1 MTRGQMQSG
10 TRVPLYIKIMGTKT
24 ETKMNILTEIGLSK
38 GSNEKIELLT
48 KDVGDIC
55 SIKLEMTQPDIW
67 EPENI
72 SIRKTGGAKKEWKD
86 VK

>member
-1 MTRGQMQSG
+1 
-10 TRVPLYIKIMGTKT
+10 MGTKT

-55 SIKLEMTQPDIW
+55 SIKLEMT
-67 EPENI
+67 
-72 SIRKTGGAKKEWKD
+72 
-86 VK
+86 

>member
-1 MTRGQMQSG
+1 MELKGTSQYEIQVMTRGLMQSG

-24 ETKMNILTEIGLSK
+24 ETKMNIMTEIGLNK

-55 SIKLEMTQPDIW
+55 AIRVEMT
-67 EPENI
+67 
-72 SIRKTGGAKKEWKD
+72 
-86 VK
+86 